1 MWCKVDRFYVCRRCW
16 EWECR
21 EGHGK
26 GRGTVGPGM
35 WQVAFFALF
44 FWCFVGIAGL
54 AATVYGDA
62 LARSFGIAVNLPF
75 LAAWVWALREGRR
88 RASLHA
94 EATQS
99 VRPVEV
105 KEQQLARDE
114 TLPWRANAGWGF
126 AERAAG
132 AAVVAVV
139 AGAVASIILVAIPRM
154 RPEDRVGF
162 GLVAGL
168 ALGFLAIFPVWAAI
182 EAGPRPTAIAFTER
196 GVHFWYPTPEER
208 RLADGYVEWR
218 EIAFIGIRRAGK
230 SQWRALERTNG
241 VADVVDSLSPDS
253 WNALIAEWGRRRPP
267 PSA

>member
-1 MWCKVDRFYVCRRCW
+1 MRRMCARCGALFRGRWVLHLMWCKVDRFYVCRRCW

-99 VRPVEV
+99 VRPVGV
-105 KEQQLARDE
+105 RGAR
-114 TLPWRANAGWGF
+114 
-126 AERAAG
+126 
-132 AAVVAVV
+132 
-139 AGAVASIILVAIPRM
+139 
-154 RPEDRVGF
+154 
-162 GLVAGL
+162 
-168 ALGFLAIFPVWAAI
+168 
-182 EAGPRPTAIAFTER
+182 R
-196 GVHFWYPTPEER
+196 G
-208 RLADGYVEWR
+208 
-218 EIAFIGIRRAGK
+218 
-230 SQWRALERTNG
+230 
-241 VADVVDSLSPDS
+241 
-253 WNALIAEWGRRRPP
+253 GRRRGGGGGGRGVDHPRCD
-267 PSA
+267 SANATRGPRRVRSGRRPRPRLPCNLPRVGRD

>member
-1 MWCKVDRFYVCRRCW
+1 MRRMCARCGALFRGRWVLHLMWCRVDRFYVCRRCW

-35 WQVAFFALF
+35 WEVAFFALF

-114 TLPWRANAGWGF
+114 TLPWRGGARGGGGGGAGSAPRGPPSWRWWRGPWRRSSSLRF
-126 AERAAG
+126 RECDPRT
-132 AAVVAVV
+132 
-139 AGAVASIILVAIPRM
+139 AS
-154 RPEDRVGF
+154 GS
-162 GLVAGL
+162 
-168 ALGFLAIFPVWAAI
+168 VWSPASPSASLQSSPC
-182 EAGPRPTAIAFTER
+182 GPRLRQGPGPPR
-196 GVHFWYPTPEER
+196 SRPR
-208 RLADGYVEWR
+208 RSVALRMDTWSGGSLGSSEFEGPGRANGGRWSGRTEWR
-218 EIAFIGIRRAGK
+218 TSSTPFH
-230 SQWRALERTNG
+230 
-241 VADVVDSLSPDS
+241 P
-253 WNALIAEWGRRRPP
+253 
-267 PSA
+267 